1 MNTKQIR
8 QKILDLAIRG
18 ELVPQDPTDE
28 PASVLL
34 ERIRTEKE
42 QLIKDKKLKRDK
54 KDNEPIDEVPFEL
67 PEGWVWCRL
76 GEVCLFKGGY
86 AFKSNKY
93 IEKSNNQVIRIGNV
107 KNNNLILSNQPVYV
121 PDTLQNEIEDYH
133 IKENDLLFTMT
144 GTKGKRDYFY
154 TLVVPKVR
162 HNLYLNQRVGL
173 LRVILSELNIY
184 FINLVLKHQFVLD
197 SIFQTETGN
206 VNQGNIGSENTLN
219 LLIPIPPLAE
229 QHRIVQKIEQ
239 LLAIVDTIEQLQ
251 EQLKSDVKQ
260 AKNQVLSDAIAGK
273 LTHQDPNDEPAEALL
288 KCIGKTTTTAAD
300 TPYEKLPKGWAWC
313 RLGELTEFIRNGI
326 SIKQDKNLKGYP
338 ITRIETI
345 SDGSINRERMGYADI
360 YDLSKYEQY
369 LLTKGDILLSHI
381 NSPIHIGKSAVYSP
395 KSDGE
400 KIIHGMNLLCIRL
413 KEVDSHF
420 INYFFNSKTF
430 RYSLF
435 PFIKHAVNQ
444 ASINIGNLRNILIP
458 LPPLAEQHRIVE
470 KIESYFSFLDTIE
483 SNL

>member
-1 MNTKQIR
+1 MNIKQLR
-8 QKILDLAIRG
+8 QTILDRAIRG
-18 ELVPQDPTDE
+18 QLVSQDPTDE

-34 ERIRTEKE
+34 ERIRAEKE
-42 QLIKDKKLKRDK
+42 ELIKEKKLKREK
-54 KDNEPIDEVPFEL
+54 RESQPIEEVPFEI

-76 GEVCLFKGGY
+76 GEVCFFKGGY

-154 TLVVPKVR
+154 TLVVPKVK

-219 LLIPIPPLAE
+219 LLIPLPPLAE
-229 QHRIVQKIEQ
+229 QKRIVQKIEQ
-239 LLAIVDTIEQLQ
+239 LFALVDIIEVNKKAL
-251 EQLKSDVKQ
+251 EKLIEQ

-273 LTHQDPNDEPAEALL
+273 LTRQDPNDEPAEELL
-288 KCIGKTTTTAAD
+288 KRIGKTTAPD

-313 RLGELTEFIRNGI
+313 KLGDLSEFIRNGI
-326 SIKQDKNLKGYP
+326 SIKQDKGLKGYP

-360 YDLSKYEQY
+360 YDISKYEQY

-381 NSPIHIGKSAVYSP
+381 NSPIHIGKSAVYTP
-395 KSDGE
+395 ISDEE

-413 KEVDSHF
+413 KEVDSCF

-444 ASINIGNLRNILIP
+444 ASINIGNLRNIYIS
-458 LPPLAEQHRIVE
+458 LPPLAEQHRIVQQIE
-470 KIESYFSFLDTIE
+470 MYFAAFDKIKNELI
-483 SNL
+483 